1 MVILYYASLN
11 IYNHVHVAYKNKL
24 CTMSL
29 KLKRTIGDYFF
40 PNKSFFSIIVNVKC
54 FYLGIFSTM

>member
-11 IYNHVHVAYKNKL
+11 NYNHVHVAYKNKL

-40 PNKSFFSIIVNVKC
+40 RTNLFSIIVNVKC